1 MVSIDESLGLIGE
14 YVSIATQKSIAFIAS
29 LGVNLTLLQA
39 KILNL
44 IIISIL
50 IYVIVKLI
58 TFTKPL
64 WKYFTLGLLGILI
77 VSIVVSII

>member
-29 LGVNLTLLQA
+29 WVVNLTLLQA

>member
-29 LGVNLTLLQA
+29 WGVNLTLLQA